1 MKRSMW
7 KEYRRFFIRLAV
19 FLLLLYLAF
28 MKVLFLKQVKGM
40 DMFPSLKDGDLVLG
54 YRLQK
59 EFRTNDIIA
68 YEEEGTLHFGRVIAK
83 EGDQVKISDDGEVT
97 INGVTESSQIWY
109 PDYDGGDLDY
119 PFQVP
124 ENTLFIL
131 GDYRPGAMDSRNY
144 GAIPAEQVK
153 GKVITLLRRRGL

>member
-83 EGDQVKISDDGEVT
+83 EGDQVKISDGAVRYGIPIMMAE
-97 INGVTESSQIWY
+97 IWII
-109 PDYDGGDLDY
+109 PSRSRKILCL
-119 PFQVP
+119 FWEIIAQ
-124 ENTLFIL
+124 TLRIV
-131 GDYRPGAMDSRNY
+131 
-144 GAIPAEQVK
+144 E
-153 GKVITLLRRRGL
+153 ITGQFL

>member
-83 EGDQVKISDDGEVT
+83 EGDQVKISVAA
-97 INGVTESSQIWY
+97 
-109 PDYDGGDLDY
+109 
-119 PFQVP
+119 
-124 ENTLFIL
+124 
-131 GDYRPGAMDSRNY
+131 R
-144 GAIPAEQVK
+144 
-153 GKVITLLRRRGL
+153 

>member
-1 MKRSMW
+1 
-7 KEYRRFFIRLAV
+7 
-19 FLLLLYLAF
+19 

-83 EGDQVKISDDGEVT
+83 EGDQVKISDGGEVT
-97 INGVTESSQIWY
+97 INGVAESSQIWY

-131 GDYRPGAMDSRNY
+131 GDYRTDAADSRNY
-144 GAIPAEQVK
+144 GAIPVEQVK